1 MAFIP
6 VPNCASIVVPYT
18 IGAITMENVFG
29 YRIDGPLDATDV
41 ENAGAALA
49 AAYNHLLP
57 AQGTTLEYQ
66 DMVMTDEQTETGA
79 QLLYTGMTGTNG
91 TDSSNLLPYQTAGL
105 ISWSTDTRGRSYRGR
120 TYLGGF
126 CEAASDGRDVNPT
139 LVGYFDDFAGE
150 LIDEGNFVVISR
162 FSGVDPDTHKPIP
175 RDEGVISLIT
185 GHTSHPLW
193 RTQRGRATR

>member
-6 VPNCASIVVPYT
+6 VPGTATVVVPIA
-18 IGAITMENVFG
+18 IGAITIENVFG
-29 YRIDGPLDATDV
+29 YKYSGSFDSSDAAA
-41 ENAGAALA
+41 AGATLA

-57 AQGTTLEYQ
+57 AQSTTITYG
-66 DMVMTDEQTETGA
+66 DMVVTDQASSTGS
-79 QLLYTGMTGTNG
+79 QFFYTGMTGTHG
-91 TDSSNLLPYQTAGL
+91 SDSSNLLPYQTAGL
-105 ISWSTDTRGRSYRGR
+105 ISWTTDTRGRSYRGR

-150 LIDEGNFVVISR
+150 LEADGNFCVISR
-162 FSGVDPDTHKPIP
+162 YELNPTPPPATIP
-175 RDEGVISLIT
+175 RTTGVASVIT